1 MTVVEAGPDEEG
13 LRFDKALAFLGGLSR
28 SMARAMIELGE
39 ATLNGE
45 VVAPRTAVHEG
56 DSISF
61 TPPKADEALVPD
73 ATVPFEV
80 IAERPDYVVIAK
92 PPGLVVHPGTGV
104 RMGTLV
110 HGLLARYPEISGV
123 GQPGRWG
130 IVHRLDRDTSGLMLV
145 ARTPDGYEA
154 LTGMI
159 RAREVQRTY
168 LALVVGSFG
177 MATGT
182 IDAPIRRDPDAP
194 MRMAISN
201 DGRFARTHYRLR
213 EAMGA
218 VTLMEVELET
228 GRTHQIRVHFASIGH
243 PVVGDPVYGRR
254 DPVAV
259 PRIFLHALRLGFVDP
274 FTGTDVTLEAELP
287 SDLDDVLTDLRT
299 S

>member
-1 MTVVEAGPDEEG
+1 MTVVVVGPEEEG
-13 LRFDKALAFLGGLSR
+13 LRFDRALASLGGLSR
-28 SMARAMIELGE
+28 SMARALIDRGE

-45 VVAPRTAVHEG
+45 VVAPRSAVHEG

-61 TPPKADEALVPD
+61 TPPEADEALVAD
-73 ATVPFEV
+73 ESVPFEV
-80 IAERPDYVVIAK
+80 VAEQPEYLAIAK

-104 RMGTLV
+104 RTGTLV
-110 HGLLARYPEISGV
+110 HGLLARYPEIGGV

-145 ARTPDGYEA
+145 ARTQAGYEA
-154 LTGMI
+154 LSGMI
-159 RAREVQRTY
+159 RARDVERTY
-168 LALVVGSFG
+168 LALVVGSFE

-201 DGRFARTHYRLR
+201 DGRPARTHYRLR
-213 EAMGA
+213 EALGG
-218 VTLMEVELET
+218 VTLLEVELET

-254 DPVAV
+254 DPVSV

-274 FTGTDVTLEAELP
+274 FTGAAVTLEAELP
-287 SDLDDVLTDLRT
+287 SDLADVLTGLRT